1 MKKLI
6 FIMIA
11 ALGLQ
16 IFGGSAALAGSQV
29 TGIKPLIEFG
39 FVYTCK
45 AVSRRGEVFS
55 AKADSRREAEY
66 RALDRCEY
74 VTHRRCTIQSCK
86 RKFDIDP

>member
-16 IFGGSAALAGSQV
+16 IFGGSAAFAGTEA

-45 AVSRRGEVFS
+45 AVNRRGEVFS
-55 AKADSRREAEY
+55 AKADSRREAEW
-66 RALDRCEY
+66 RALDRCERY
-74 VTHRRCTIQSCK
+74 SHRRCSIQSCK
-86 RKFDIDP
+86 KKFDIDP